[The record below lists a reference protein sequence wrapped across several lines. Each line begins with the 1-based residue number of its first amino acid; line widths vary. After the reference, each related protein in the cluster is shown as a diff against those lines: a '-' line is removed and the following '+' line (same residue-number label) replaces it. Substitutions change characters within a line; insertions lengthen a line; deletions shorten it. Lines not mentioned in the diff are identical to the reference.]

1 MRTGP
6 STSAAIITR
15 LAPGTEVVVH
25 YEKDGWA
32 YVTANGRTGYVSTQ
46 YLINAPKQ
54 SDETPDHRIKI
65 QYQEYDITLDE
76 FLAIQLKANPQ
87 TDKKY
92 NVYIRSDALLVDN
105 QANPKSGIVQGTGW
119 RVRGGP
125 GTDYWIVG
133 QVNNGQ
139 TLTILS
145 VVKGSDGYD
154 WYQIDFKKTWVN
166 ASPEDVR
173 YYLDPDNFTKSKS
186 DSFQFLKLSAPAN
199 MDPFELNEHILA
211 GKGALEGHGATFVTA
226 AKKYNINEIYLISH
240 ALLETG
246 NGKSALAQGVEI
258 YGVTVYNMYGIG
270 ATDDDPIING
280 AKFAYQNGWF
290 TPEEAI
296 IGGAEYIARRYIHA
310 GQDTL
315 YKMRWNPAGAVAF
328 GKAVHQY
335 ATDIGWAA
343 KQVYRI
349 FSLYE
354 LLETYEIILEIPKFK
369 D

>member
-1 MRTGP
+1 M
-6 STSAAIITR
+6 TSSC
-15 LAPGTEVVVH
+15 H
-25 YEKDGWA
+25 
-32 YVTANGRTGYVSTQ
+32 
-46 YLINAPKQ
+46 
-54 SDETPDHRIKI
+54 
-65 QYQEYDITLDE
+65 
-76 FLAIQLKANPQ
+76 QLKANPQ

-105 QANPKSGIVQGTGW
+105 QANPAALCRARAGACGAA
-119 RVRGGP
+119 R
-125 GTDYWIVG
+125 TDYWIVG

-154 WYQIDFKKTWVN
+154 WYQIDFKRRGSTRAPKMS
-166 ASPEDVR
+166 AIISIR
-173 YYLDPDNFTKSKS
+173 QFTKSKS

-328 GKAVHQY
+328 GEAVHQY